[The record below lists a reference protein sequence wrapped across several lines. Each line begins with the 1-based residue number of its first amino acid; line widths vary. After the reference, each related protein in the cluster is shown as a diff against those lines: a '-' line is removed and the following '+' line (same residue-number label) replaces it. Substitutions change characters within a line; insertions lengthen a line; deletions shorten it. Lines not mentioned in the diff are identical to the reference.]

1 MTLQQFLVWCD
12 TKWQRIMM
20 MKMAIM
26 RMLMWGSLRI
36 GGRVQANLVPH
47 PASSLPD
54 HFLSTTITITVSIRI
69 SIIIVITVSVSVSIS
84 ISISI
89 TISTL

>member
-12 TKWQRIMM
+12 TQWQSIMM
-20 MKMAIM
+20 MKMMLMAILK
-26 RMLMWGSLRI
+26 MLMWGSLRI

-54 HFLSTTITITVSIRI
+54 HFLSTTITVTVSFII
-69 SIIIVITVSVSVSIS
+69 SIIIVITVSVSIS
-84 ISISI
+84 ITI

>member
-54 HFLSTTITITVSIRI
+54 HFLSTTISITVSI
-69 SIIIVITVSVSVSIS
+69 STTV
-84 ISISI
+84 SISI
-89 TISTL
+89 TISITVTTSTITSTL

>member
-1 MTLQQFLVWCD
+1 
-12 TKWQRIMM
+12 M
-20 MKMAIM
+20 MKMMLMAILK
-26 RMLMWGSLRI
+26 MLMWGSLRI

-54 HFLSTTITITVSIRI
+54 HFLSTTISIT
-69 SIIIVITVSVSVSIS
+69 VSIS

-89 TISTL
+89 TISTTISTR

>member
-54 HFLSTTITITVSIRI
+54 HFLSTTITVTISITVSFII
-69 SIIIVITVSVSVSIS
+69 SIIISITVS
-84 ISISI
+84 
-89 TISTL
+89 TL

>member
-54 HFLSTTITITVSIRI
+54 HFLSTTISITVSISI
-69 SIIIVITVSVSVSIS
+69 SITVSITIS

>member
-1 MTLQQFLVWCD
+1 MVL
-12 TKWQRIMM
+12 
-20 MKMAIM
+20 MAILK
-26 RMLMWGSLRI
+26 MLMWGSLRI

-54 HFLSTTITITVSIRI
+54 HFLSTTISITVSISI
-69 SIIIVITVSVSVSIS
+69 SITVSITIS

>member
-1 MTLQQFLVWCD
+1 
-12 TKWQRIMM
+12 
-20 MKMAIM
+20 MAILK
-26 RMLMWGSLRI
+26 MLMWGSLRI

-54 HFLSTTITITVSIRI
+54 HFLSTTISTTISITVSI
-69 SIIIVITVSVSVSIS
+69 SITASIS

-89 TISTL
+89 IIIISTR